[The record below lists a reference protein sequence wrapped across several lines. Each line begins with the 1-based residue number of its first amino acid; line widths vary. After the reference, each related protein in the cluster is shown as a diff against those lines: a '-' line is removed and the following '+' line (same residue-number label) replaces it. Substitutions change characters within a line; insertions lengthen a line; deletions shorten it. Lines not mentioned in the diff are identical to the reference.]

1 MRRLETEL
9 GADLAGLA
17 REGLARRRRTVAAS
31 GPGHRVTV
39 DGRPCVSFCSNDY
52 LGLAGDSRV
61 TAALRDGAER
71 WGCGA
76 GAAHLVT
83 GHTAAHHELET
94 ALAAFTGRPRALLFS
109 TGYMANLGVVTAL
122 AGRDDFI
129 AEDRLNHASLIDA
142 SRLAGAR
149 IRRYRHADPAAAA
162 ARLAAGRARRRL
174 LVTDGIFSMDGDAA
188 PLTALADVA
197 ASNDATLVVDDAHGL
212 GVTGPGGRGSVA
224 AAGLTTAAVP
234 VLVGTLGKAFGTFG
248 AFVAGS
254 EALVETLIH
263 RARTYIYTTAPPPA
277 VAAATLTAL
286 ETASAD
292 EWRRERLVTLVARF
306 RRGAREAGLRLA
318 DSDSPIQPVLV
329 GDSAAAVAA
338 SEALMTRGYWVT
350 AIRPPTVPAGTARL
364 RVTLSATHEDAD
376 LAGLLAALADIP
388 ALRAAA

>member
-1 MRRLETEL
+1 MRGLETEL
-9 GADLAGLA
+9 DAALAGLA
-17 REGLARRRRTVAAS
+17 RQGLARHRRTVEAS

-39 DGRPCVSFCSNDY
+39 DGHACVSFCSNDY
-52 LGLAGDSRV
+52 LGLASDPRV
-61 TAALRDGAER
+61 TASLRAGAER

-83 GHTAAHHELET
+83 GHTGAHHELEA
-94 ALAAFTGRPRALLFS
+94 ALAEFTGRPRALLFS

-122 AGRDDFI
+122 AGREDFI

-142 SRLAGAR
+142 ARLAGAG
-149 IRRYRHADPAAAA
+149 IRRYHHADPTAAA
-162 ARLAAGRARRRL
+162 ARLGASQARRRL
-174 LVTDGIFSMDGDAA
+174 LVTDGVFSMDGDAA
-188 PLTALADVA
+188 PLAALADVA
-197 ASNDATLVVDDAHGL
+197 AASNATLIVDDAHGL
-212 GVTGPGGRGSVA
+212 GVAGPGGRGSVA
-224 AAGLTTAAVP
+224 AAGLTTSEVP

-286 ETASAD
+286 EAVIGED
-292 EWRRERLVTLVARF
+292 WRRARLATLVTRF

-318 DSDSPIQPVLV
+318 ASDSPIQPVLV

-338 SEALMTRGYWVT
+338 SESLMARGYWVT